1 MGISRFSLLLLVI
14 KALEGTALQPG
25 HSAFNRPATLSNA
38 RHIIAQPLK
47 YRDRDGD
54 TEELVSSMPS
64 HGHAPK
70 TNENDWFGNTGV
82 NMPILKSLAV
92 SQTAALVVCS
102 GVTAAALAVTGYP
115 IDFAALH
122 WNGNENFFSPLDFTM
137 SPIRVVEGFLAAA
150 PMIFLGN
157 KIEHAE
163 SRDCSHVNFSTMNM
177 VMALFGR
184 REHDSATDIDDHPIL
199 QAETPMLYV
208 LLLAAG
214 LALITA
220 LSEELIFRGLI
231 PTAIFHQVRSVPIAL
246 FGQAALFGLGHI
258 SPQAKVGEN
267 KVVAGLQSINAFWHG
282 LIYILTGGDI
292 LPCIVSHFVYDWHVF
307 METWMT
313 TNSQMDYTNNVSLK
327 KLSPMEERELRKI
340 KLEAGPSLT
349 NETLA
354 FARRFFYAFDSNHCS
369 SLSKSDVQRAVS
381 YAFLHDDKQPT
392 EVRVTALFDKILQ
405 SREDPELVAHG
416 NVDRRLVLPEF
427 LRLLFLLKASPE
439 TVF

>member
-137 SPIRVVEGFLAAA
+137 SPIRVVEGLLAAA

-163 SRDCSHVNFSTMNM
+163 SRDCSHVNFSTMSKLNY
-177 VMALFGR
+177 
-184 REHDSATDIDDHPIL
+184 L
-199 QAETPMLYV
+199 Q
-208 LLLAAG
+208 G
-214 LALITA
+214 
-220 LSEELIFRGLI
+220 
-231 PTAIFHQVRSVPIAL
+231 
-246 FGQAALFGLGHI
+246 
-258 SPQAKVGEN
+258 
-267 KVVAGLQSINAFWHG
+267 
-282 LIYILTGGDI
+282 
-292 LPCIVSHFVYDWHVF
+292 F
-307 METWMT
+307 MEM
-313 TNSQMDYTNNVSLK
+313 S
-327 KLSPMEERELRKI
+327 
-340 KLEAGPSLT
+340 
-349 NETLA
+349 TL
-354 FARRFFYAFDSNHCS
+354 
-369 SLSKSDVQRAVS
+369 
-381 YAFLHDDKQPT
+381 
-392 EVRVTALFDKILQ
+392 
-405 SREDPELVAHG
+405 
-416 NVDRRLVLPEF
+416 
-427 LRLLFLLKASPE
+427 
-439 TVF
+439 